1 MRRARVRLKKK
12 QREKIY
18 RQCEQRKTTNHGAK
32 RLARGVEFWRCV
44 RAFWDEIKLYNK
56 TRAKDRAPNNN
67 KRKKRRAVRTHARA
81 HVLSF
86 PFCKKPDTK
95 RKKERTHTHTRFEQ
109 NMYTGV
115 VRRDENECSLFFL
128 RFRSLLQETNKRMS
142 VIRMIIMQPN
152 FYCRGE
158 VNGKEGERAPILM
171 MAVVAGV
178 VLQRA
183 YTGNKKKEKT
193 RHALIG

>member
-1 MRRARVRLKKK
+1 MRMSV
-12 QREKIY
+12 
-18 RQCEQRKTTNHGAK
+18 H
-32 RLARGVEFWRCV
+32 
-44 RAFWDEIKLYNK
+44 
-56 TRAKDRAPNNN
+56 
-67 KRKKRRAVRTHARA
+67 
-81 HVLSF
+81 
-86 PFCKKPDTK
+86 
-95 RKKERTHTHTRFEQ
+95 
-109 NMYTGV
+109 
-115 VRRDENECSLFFL
+115 FFFLL

-152 FYCRGE
+152 FYCRE
-158 VNGKEGERAPILM
+158 DVNGEEGERARILM